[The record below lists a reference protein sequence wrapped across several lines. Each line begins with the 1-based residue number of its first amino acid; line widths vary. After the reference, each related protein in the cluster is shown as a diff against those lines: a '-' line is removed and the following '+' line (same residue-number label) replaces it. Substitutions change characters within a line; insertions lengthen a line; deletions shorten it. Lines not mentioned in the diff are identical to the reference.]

1 MAVFRV
7 LIIDDHPVVLSGL
20 RLLLDG
26 DPGFAI
32 CGEAASPSQACLMTD
47 DEQPDIIITDLAMA
61 GEDGSHLVDDLLA
74 ILPTTRILVYSSH
87 EESTWAP
94 RVIRSGARGFISK
107 AEPLDTVATALEAII
122 GGDIYVSPAAQRLLV
137 NDFARSAASE
147 TKGLSTR
154 ELQVLRLI
162 AEGASL
168 QSLAQRLELSVKT
181 VGTYR
186 ERLKTK
192 LGLDSVRMLER
203 FAVDYVAGRA
213 TLP

>member
-26 DPGFAI
+26 DPAFAI
-32 CGEAASPSQACLMTD
+32 CGEAASPSQACLITD